1 MFIWNFLFAF
11 WWYACGGLLLV
22 FITYLILE
30 WIAETRY
37 ISDIYEWAII
47 KRVSLV
53 YTVLF
58 LVLVIFF

>member
-1 MFIWNFLFAF
+1 MFIWNFLFSLWF
-11 WWYACGGLLLV
+11 YTCGGLLLV

-37 ISDIYEWAII
+37 ISDIYERFVV
-47 KRVSLV
+47 KRVLLV

-58 LVLVIFF
+58 MLLVIFF